1 MSQPI
6 RNQEQSQSTRTL
18 LLGIWGYISRRRRRQ
33 LFILLI
39 VMLASGFAEL
49 VSLGSVL
56 PFLDVLNDPKRFWQ
70 EPVVQAISYKFG
82 FNQPSDLILPAS
94 FIFAISAVF
103 AASISGLVENSSVG
117 SNCMKHIYVRF
128 SALLCMFNNTSS
140 VIASS
145 TNQVNVTVNSLNNC

>member
-6 RNQEQSQSTRTL
+6 RNQEQSQSTPL

-56 PFLDVLNDPKRFWQ
+56 PFLDVLNDPKD
-70 EPVVQAISYKFG
+70 FG
-82 FNQPSDLILPAS
+82 KN
-94 FIFAISAVF
+94 
-103 AASISGLVENSSVG
+103 
-117 SNCMKHIYVRF
+117 
-128 SALLCMFNNTSS
+128 LLFKPF
-140 VIASS
+140 
-145 TNQVNVTVNSLNNC
+145 L